1 MSTIRKFFRNIA
13 AIIIGIL
20 PACTLF
26 QLTLP
31 EDYFD
36 YDPDELISY
45 EDLMKS
51 LNED

>member
-1 MSTIRKFFRNIA
+1 MKTIRKFFRNIA
-13 AIIIGIL
+13 ATIIGIL

-36 YDPDELISY
+36 TSDGLLSEDELNW
-45 EDLMKS
+45 D
-51 LNED
+51 